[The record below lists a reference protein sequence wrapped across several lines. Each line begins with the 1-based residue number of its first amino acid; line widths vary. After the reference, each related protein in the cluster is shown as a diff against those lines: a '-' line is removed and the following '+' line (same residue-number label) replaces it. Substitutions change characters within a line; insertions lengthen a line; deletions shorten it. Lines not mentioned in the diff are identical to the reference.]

1 MDYQNPY
8 MVFPGMTPEEFG
20 FLQQGTAEMTDN
32 QKSRF
37 FMIYGGKRR
46 NPSDLLLVSLLG
58 FMGFAGIQR
67 FMVGQ
72 IGMGILYFFT
82 AGLCFIGTIVD
93 LVNHKSL
100 ANDYNRNMAYESYQM
115 VKMGY

>member
-1 MDYQNPY
+1 
-8 MVFPGMTPEEFG
+8 MTPEEFG
-20 FLQQGTAEMTDN
+20 FLQQGTAELTEA
-32 QKSRF
+32 QKARF
-37 FMIYGGKRR
+37 FMIYGSKRR
-46 NPSDLLLVSLLG
+46 NPTDLLLVSLLG

-72 IGMGILYFFT
+72 IGMGLLYFFT

-100 ANDYNRNMAYESYQM
+100 ANDYNRQMAYESFQM

>member
-8 MVFPGMTPEEFG
+8 MAFPGMTPEEFG
-20 FLQQGTAEMTDN
+20 FLQQGTVEMTDN

-37 FMIYGGKRR
+37 FMIYGSKRR

-82 AGLCFIGTIVD
+82 SARSSTW
-93 LVNHKSL
+93 
-100 ANDYNRNMAYESYQM
+100 
-115 VKMGY
+115 